1 MNMTDFYKEL
11 IGDLWESRNGI
22 LSTQVPC
29 EFFVTVRTKIPNSLS
44 IDQAQKIIG
53 DYASSWY
60 ITNIKNYYPDLHIDD
75 IKACVQ

>member
-1 MNMTDFYKEL
+1 VWRKNIISYAT
-11 IGDLWESRNGI
+11 R
-22 LSTQVPC
+22 
-29 EFFVTVRTKIPNSLS
+29 KIPNPLS